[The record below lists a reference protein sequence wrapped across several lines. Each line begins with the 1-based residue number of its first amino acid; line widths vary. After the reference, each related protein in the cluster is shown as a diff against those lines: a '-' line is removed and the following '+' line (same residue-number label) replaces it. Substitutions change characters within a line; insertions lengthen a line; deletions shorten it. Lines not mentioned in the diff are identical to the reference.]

1 MATSINY
8 SIGVS
13 TAQGVQALGT
23 LQNKLQQTSNAFAGL
38 KNAVLGF
45 ATASFI
51 GGLYKMANE
60 LTDMAA
66 ATGVSTQA
74 ILGFSGAVSANGGT
88 MDGATKAIGKFVVAI
103 DGAASGSKELQ
114 DTFLDLN
121 ISLGDLRKL
130 SEEDLLKKTLEGLN
144 NITDASKR
152 VALGVKLFGKEFRSV
167 DIKSVADQ
175 YDYFLKKAGLSA
187 EAVQAAGDAS
197 QNFSNAFKTFSIQIL
212 AALEPIS
219 KLAVAILSMK
229 GVIEPLITAVIGF
242 GSAWLIFAKVI
253 PFVKTG
259 MAAIAISIAGS
270 GGAIAALG
278 TQLMGVQ
285 AGAMAFGRNMARA
298 FGFLPTAY
306 GGVASLTFAFSGL
319 FRGLL
324 RFAGIVGVFY
334 TIFEIVSSLIKTI
347 TGSGLVEWGEKAL
360 KALGIISQTS
370 AEKEKAA
377 EANKK
382 QANSQRE
389 VNDAMAKE
397 KESLQAIIRAYR
409 ESNQQANKK
418 FQLETDAISLSE
430 AQALL
435 AQEQFSSQSSY
446 LQEMKKLQDQL
457 NEKKISG
464 SASDKAMIPVIT
476 AAMAS
481 LTSEYQKQIPAVT
494 ALVAARVKEME
505 LDRFKLYATKNLIES
520 QNKLQSIQDDIAK
533 STMTELEKKW
543 YDIEAAA
550 TAAGKAAIE
559 AEEAQR
565 KTKLDPAERAKYYEV
580 ARQGNAELKAA
591 AEAEYVNSRRFTTGW
606 KNAFNEYVDNATN
619 AAQQAQRIFQAATQG
634 MEDLLMNFFKT
645 GKFGWRDFVQNIIDV
660 MMRSQVQQLI
670 AKTFGGIGSVGGG
683 GGGGRGGLFG
693 GAIIPGF
700 LADGGP
706 AGAGKPY
713 IVGERGPE
721 LFVPSTSGS
730 VVPNGALG
738 GSQVTYNIN
747 AVDALSFKQMIAA
760 DPTFLHAVAEQGRR
774 RLPGAR

>member
-23 LQNKLQQTSNAFAGL
+23 LQNKIQQTNNAFSGL
-38 KNAVLGF
+38 KSAVLGL

-51 GGLYKMANE
+51 GGLFKMANE

-74 ILGFSGAVSANGGT
+74 ILGFSGAVAANGGT
-88 MDGATKAIGKFVVAI
+88 VDGATKAIGKFVTAI
-103 DGAASGSKELQ
+103 DGAAGGSKELQ
-114 DTFLDLN
+114 DAFLDLN
-121 ISLGDLRKL
+121 ISLNDLRKL

-144 NITDASKR
+144 GITDASKR
-152 VALGVKLFGKEFRSV
+152 VALGVKMFGKEFRSV
-167 DIKSVADQ
+167 DVKSVADQ

-187 EAVQAAGDAS
+187 SAVQAAGDAS
-197 QNFSNAFKTFSIQIL
+197 QNFSNAFKIFSTRIL
-212 AALEPIS
+212 EVLEPIS
-219 KLAVAILSMK
+219 RLANTIMK
-229 GVIEPLITAVIGF
+229 MEIIIKPLITAVIGF
-242 GSAWLIFAKVI
+242 GTAWLIFAKAI
-253 PFVKTG
+253 PLVKVG
-259 MAAIAISIAGS
+259 MEAIAISMVRS
-270 GGAIAALG
+270 GGAIGALQR
-278 TQLMGVQ
+278 QLLGVQ
-285 AGAMAFGRNMARA
+285 AGAVAFGRNIQRA

-334 TIFEIVSSLIKTI
+334 TIYEIINGLIETI

-360 KALGIISQTS
+360 KALGIIKMTS
-370 AEKEKAA
+370 KEEKELK
-377 EANKK
+377 EKKK
-382 QANSQRE
+382 QTADAQRE
-389 VNDAMAKE
+389 VTEATAKE
-397 KESLQAIIRAYR
+397 KQALDGILKSYR
-409 ESNQQANKK
+409 EANQLANKK
-418 FQLETDAISLSE
+418 FQMETDAIGLTE
-430 AQALL
+430 AQGLL
-435 AQEQFSSQSSY
+435 AQEQFSAQSAY
-446 LQEMKKLQDQL
+446 LQEMSKLQDQL
-457 NEKKISG
+457 NEKKLSG
-464 SASDKAMIPVIT
+464 SASDKAMVPVIT
-476 AAMAS
+476 QAMAS
-481 LTSEYQKQIPAVT
+481 LTSEYQKQVPAVT

-520 QNKLQSIQDDIAK
+520 QNKLQEIQDNIAK
-533 STMTELEKKW
+533 STLSEIEKKY
-543 YDIEAAA
+543 YDIDAAA
-550 TAAGKAAIE
+550 TASAKAQIRAIE
-559 AEEAQR
+559 EQSKAKMPIEQQQQYYAEAR
-565 KTKLDPAERAKYYEV
+565 KGSE
-580 ARQGNAELKAA
+580 QLKAA
-591 AEAEYVNSRRFTTGW
+591 AAAEYENSRRFSTGW
-606 KNAFNEYVDNATN
+606 ANAFNEYVDNATN

-645 GKFGWRDFVQNIIDV
+645 GKFGWKDFVQNIIDV

-683 GGGGRGGLFG
+683 GGGRSGGLLG

-700 LADGGP
+700 LAEGGP

-721 LFVPSTSGS
+721 LFVPNSSGT
-730 VVPNGALG
+730 VVPNNALG
-738 GSQVTYNIN
+738 GGQVTYNIN
-747 AVDALSFKQMIAA
+747 AVDANSFKQMLAA